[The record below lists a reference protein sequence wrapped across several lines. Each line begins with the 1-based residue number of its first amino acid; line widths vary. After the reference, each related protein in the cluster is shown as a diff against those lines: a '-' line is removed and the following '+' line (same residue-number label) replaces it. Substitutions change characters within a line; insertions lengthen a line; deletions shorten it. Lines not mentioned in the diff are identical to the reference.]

1 MSKSNFTLSDY
12 HQRKWFDSRSWQGV
26 LLVGGA
32 VKLNIFITLSES
44 PLSAEDLAR
53 KLQLDERA
61 TAVTLEALR
70 ETGHVRFSNNRY
82 SLTDSARA
90 SFGNPKAPEYLGW
103 SVLHSWRLMQ
113 RWLTLPEV
121 VKSGKPLPGDR
132 FSETVEGFIR
142 AMDVYAKPT
151 GVEVVDICLQKVPQ
165 AAAVLDIGGATGTV
179 SKLLSDHGIKVTLF
193 DIPEVIE
200 TIRDEITRDWPSIA
214 LEGGDF
220 NQSIPGG
227 PFDIVFLG
235 NVTHI
240 YGPENNRRLFKR
252 VFDQLR
258 PGGFIAIQDYL
269 REASSSAPIFAINML
284 VNTESGGTWT
294 KVQYSDWLADAGF
307 SAPEILDL
315 NIRDQQLIL
324 AKK

>member
-32 VKLNIFITLSES
+32 VKLNIFTTLNES

-70 ETGHVRFSNNRY
+70 ETGHVNFSNNRY

-90 SFGNPKAPEYLGW
+90 SFGNPKSPEYLGW

-151 GVEVVDICLQKVPQ
+151 GVEIVDICLQKVPH

-179 SKLLSDHGIKVTLF
+179 SRLLADRKIKVTLF

-200 TIRDEITRDWPSIA
+200 TIKDELGRDWPSIG

-220 NQSIPGG
+220 NESIPSGL
-227 PFDIVFLG
+227 FDIVFLG

-240 YGPENNRRLFKR
+240 YGPEKNQQLFNR
-252 VFDQLR
+252 VFEQLQ
-258 PGGFIAIQDYL
+258 PGGFIVIQDYL
-269 REASSSAPIFAINML
+269 RGASPSAPIFAINML
-284 VNTESGGTWT
+284 VNTASGGTWT
-294 KVQYSDWLADAGF
+294 EVQYSDWLTNAGF
-307 SAPEILDL
+307 STPEVLDL
-315 NIRDQQLIL
+315 KNRDQQLIL